1 MEYLIALCIQ
11 LGMSYNDINSVVEIE
26 QQEYNNWVIILQDIK
41 DDLNSN

>member
-11 LGMSYNDINSVVEIE
+11 LGMYYNDINSVVEIE